1 MDIEKIIQ
9 QMTLAEKADFC
20 SGSDFWHTQ
29 PVERLGVPAVM
40 MSDGPSGL
48 RKQDEQGDHLGIN
61 ESIPAVCFPSSA
73 AVASSFDTA
82 LAEKLGNTHLVQP
95 PFKRHARVRAHRAE
109 IHRRKAVARIL
120 HHAPAHD
127 GVTGVDA
134 QNSHAAFPFRH
145 YSYYSFLL

>member
-1 MDIEKIIQ
+1 MQ
-9 QMTLAEKADFC
+9 QYPGHLLHLLFHGLAVAGDRLLDLHGGVLVDGQPRLRCRQQNDPARFGYADD
-20 SGSDFWHTQ
+20 GGLVVL
-29 PVERLGVPAVM
+29 VEQLF
-40 MSDGPSGL
+40 DG
-48 RKQDEQGDHLGIN
+48 KHLGL
-61 ESIPAVCFPSSA
+61 C
-73 AVASSFDTA
+73 A
-82 LAEKLGNTHLVQP
+82 LDDLLDAGIHLVQP
-95 PFKRHARVRAHRAE
+95 PLKRHACVRAHRAE